1 MFAHLLYLTLTG
13 RNAIM
18 KIAIMFKNGTIIN
31 KGNKNPTRA
40 IVCVLSPPGFIIIP
54 KRLRLVS

>member
-1 MFAHLLYLTLTG
+1 MFAHLLYLILTG
-13 RNAIM
+13 RNAIT

-40 IVCVLSPPGFIIIP
+40 IVCVFITSRIYDNP
-54 KRLRLVS
+54 